1 MSPVTSPAA
10 RPKPHPPVRNLA
22 LIVAVVAAYLLLRG
36 HPERIP
42 ELPRTCLAV
51 LALVAGL
58 GCWGRRPRPQD
69 GRALSRRQPGWLDH
83 AAIGAAVLALECVF
97 VLFLAATPP
106 PLENMAAKLESWW
119 RPAAAAERESTAAGP
134 PAGNW
139 LWDDHRQRPLPR
151 RTHLKPGN
159 RPEVFLRPADAATGD
174 ALLKR
179 RIYVTAF
186 ALGRYRD
193 AAWSTRD
200 TAPRDL
206 RAAADGWLRLDHGR
220 RGESIACEVFHAADH
235 PAGNPLT
242 GLQGLVAAE
251 LPELSGIDEGLRIL
265 PEPAADGYRYRTVSK
280 PRSLDDLPPGSL
292 ARPATG
298 VPSEWLALPPGA
310 PGDKLAALARAAA
323 GDGPALDQL
332 RRLRGHL
339 RTTLGYSLRTENPRD
354 LDPLENFLFH
364 EQRGHCEYFA
374 SAGALLAR
382 ALGVP
387 ARIAYGWAGGTYYEG
402 SQLFVFRAREAH
414 AWTEVLL
421 EGHGWTVL
429 DATPPGA
436 LDRELARSAAPEEQ
450 PPTTADL
457 AAAEETPAA
466 PTDGGLTGPLLLAA
480 GFVTGALALALLRAR
495 RHPLPENGT
504 PHPGSAADAYL
515 AAFRRASQRHG
526 RPLAGSR
533 PLRRHLAELPE
544 VPPFAHELQ
553 AYHYAVR
560 YEGRQPDRRT
570 EQRLR
575 KAAEDWK

>member
-1 MSPVTSPAA
+1 
-10 RPKPHPPVRNLA
+10 VRNLA
-22 LIVAVVAAYLLLRG
+22 LIAAVLAAYLLLRG

-58 GCWGRRPRPQD
+58 GCWGRRPRPRD
-69 GRALSRRQPGWLDH
+69 GTALSRRPPGWLDH

-106 PLENMAAKLESWW
+106 PLETAAAKLESWW
-119 RPAAAAERESTAAGP
+119 RPVAAAERATSAAA

-151 RTHLKPGN
+151 RTNLKPGN
-159 RPEVFLRPADAATGD
+159 RPEVFLRPADAAT
-174 ALLKR
+174 AAMLLQR
-179 RIYVTAF
+179 RIYVSAF
-186 ALGRYRD
+186 AFGRYRD

-200 TAPRDL
+200 TAPLSL
-206 RAAADGWLRLDHGR
+206 RAAPDGWLRLDGGR
-220 RGESIACEVFHAADH
+220 GGESIDCEVFHAADH

-242 GLQGLVAAE
+242 GLQGLIAAE

-265 PEPAADGYRYRTVSK
+265 PPPGASGYQYRTVSK
-280 PRSLDDLPPGSL
+280 PLSLDDLPPGSP
-292 ARPATG
+292 AHPATG
-298 VPSEWLALPPGA
+298 VPPEWLALPSGA
-310 PGDKLAALARAAA
+310 AGDKLAALARAAA
-323 GDGPALDQL
+323 GDGTPLDRL

-339 RTTLGYSLRTENPRD
+339 RTTLAYSLRTDNPRD

-387 ARIAYGWAGGTYYEG
+387 SRVAYGWAGGTYYEG
-402 SQLFVFRAREAH
+402 SNLFVFRAREAH

-421 EGHGWTVL
+421 EDHGWTVL

-436 LDRELARSAAPEEQ
+436 LDRELARTAPPEENPPAAADLTTAEAVLAAP
-450 PPTTADL
+450 
-457 AAAEETPAA
+457 
-466 PTDGGLTGPLLLAA
+466 DGGGLQGPLLLAA
-480 GFVTGALALALLRAR
+480 GFISGALALALLRAR
-495 RHPLPENGT
+495 RHGAPAGGT
-504 PHPGSAADAYL
+504 GHRDPAADGYL
-515 AAFRRASQRHG
+515 AAFRHASQRHG
-526 RPLAGSR
+526 RPLAGSQ
-533 PLRRHLAELPE
+533 PLRRHLAALPDA
-544 VPPFAHELQ
+544 PPFVRELQ
-553 AYHYAVR
+553 AYHYAIR
-560 YEGRQPDRRT
+560 YEGRAPDRRT